1 MSHLLEQSLSPAHIT
16 LLTSYVRILSEMTV
30 LDESRAVLLTSPLV
44 FSSLCA
50 LLRCSEDTLLLATVQ
65 LLTHVCEDVDGCGD
79 RVARCCLQEDSL
91 SLLVRSLQREGS
103 VETKVGARKVVER
116 QVSVVKFLAV
126 LVYSVR
132 SLETRVKVSER
143 QSDH

>member
-91 SLLVRSLQREGS
+91 PLLVRSLQREGS
-103 VETKVGARKVVER
+103 VETKVGARKVVEC

>member
-50 LLRCSEDTLLLATVQ
+50 RLVQNRHLREN
-65 LLTHVCEDVDGCGD
+65 THV
-79 RVARCCLQEDSL
+79 AR
-91 SLLVRSLQREGS
+91 
-103 VETKVGARKVVER
+103 
-116 QVSVVKFLAV
+116 
-126 LVYSVR
+126 
-132 SLETRVKVSER
+132 
-143 QSDH
+143 